1 MHTIETTI
9 LLGICFLCL
18 VLLLQENIQ
27 LHERIREKSQIAYQK
42 EVDSHSL
49 EKPKDYF
56 KVELYT
62 RLFSVVEDLT
72 LRKKEEKG
80 NTEADTE
87 KDRNSKSTGNDAI
100 EEE

>member
-87 KDRNSKSTGNDAI
+87 KDRNSKSTGNDTV
-100 EEE
+100 EE

>member
-87 KDRNSKSTGNDAI
+87 KDRNSKSTGNDTV
-100 EEE
+100 EKE

>member
-87 KDRNSKSTGNDAI
+87 KDRNSKSTGNDTV